1 MVVSYFSFFLYLATL
16 AYVIAFVIINQFD
29 PNAVIILILVIGAST
44 VVMNSVFYYSLQC
57 AHILLAA
64 LVTYISHDF
73 ESSQTVAL
81 LNLVMAMV
89 VSGIV
94 VAIRSKLI
102 ASVRESHNNL
112 EKLNVMSIVANKDG
126 QIVYVSPSVQ
136 KLLGYHPGDLV
147 KDGWWQ
153 SDNLREGWISRD
165 YIINYPNIL
174 PRDLVSLET
183 TVRDKEGKTVW
194 LNWANSVLPNG
205 SYIGVALDITK
216 YKTRQA

>member
-1 MVVSYFSFFLYLATL
+1 
-16 AYVIAFVIINQFD
+16 
-29 PNAVIILILVIGAST
+29 
-44 VVMNSVFYYSLQC
+44 
-57 AHILLAA
+57 LAA